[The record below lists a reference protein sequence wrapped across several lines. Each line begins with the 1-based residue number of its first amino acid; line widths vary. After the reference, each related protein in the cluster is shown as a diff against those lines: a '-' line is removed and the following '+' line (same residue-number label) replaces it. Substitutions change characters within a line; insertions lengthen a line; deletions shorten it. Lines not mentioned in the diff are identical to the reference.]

1 LNVDAASPNPR
12 FFASPR
18 AFRAWLERHHA
29 SETPLLVGFW
39 KVGTGRP
46 SLTWSEAVDEALC
59 YGWIDGIRRSLGEE
73 AYSVRFTPRKGRSR
87 WSAVNRGKAKAL
99 IAAGR
104 MMPAGLKAW
113 EARPEGEHAGA
124 SYEVGGADRLPPPM
138 EKRIRANAA
147 AWAWFRARPP
157 GERRTTVH
165 WVTGARQEATRL
177 RRLDL
182 LIATAAQGVHVP
194 PLKLLDRKR
203 PKVASGVAAG
213 RRAGTR

>member
-18 AFRAWLERHHA
+18 AFRTWLERHHA
-29 SETPLLVGFW
+29 SEPSLLVGFW

-46 SLTWSEAVDEALC
+46 SLTWPEAVDEALC
-59 YGWIDGIRRSLGEE
+59 YGWIDGIRRSLGDE
-73 AYSVRFTPRKGRSR
+73 AYSIRFTPRKAGSR

-104 MMPAGLKAW
+104 IAAAGLKAW
-113 EARPEGEHAGA
+113 EARPDGENAGA
-124 SYEVGGADRLPPPM
+124 SYEVCGGDRLPPFM
-138 EKRIRANAA
+138 EKRLRANAE
-147 AWAWFRARPP
+147 AWTWFRARPS

-165 WVTGARQEATRL
+165 WVTSARQEATRL

-182 LIATAAQGVHVP
+182 LIATAAKGVHVP
-194 PLKLLDRKR
+194 PLKLLDRKQ
-203 PKVASGVAAG
+203 PKVASGLAG
-213 RRAGTR
+213 RRR

>member
-1 LNVDAASPNPR
+1 VVAASPNPR

-18 AFRAWLERHHA
+18 AFRTWLERHHA
-29 SETPLLVGFW
+29 SETSLLVGFW

-46 SLTWSEAVDEALC
+46 SLTWPEAVDEALC
-59 YGWIDGIRRSLGEE
+59 HGWIDGVRRSLGEE
-73 AYSVRFTPRKGRSR
+73 AYSIRFTPRKGGSR
-87 WSAVNRGKAKAL
+87 WSAVNRGKATAL

-113 EARPEGEHAGA
+113 EARPEGENAGA

-157 GERRTTVH
+157 GERRVTVH
-165 WVTGARQEATRL
+165 WVTSARQEATRM
-177 RRLDL
+177 RRLEL
-182 LIATAAQGVHVP
+182 LIATAAKGVHVS

-203 PKVASGVAAG
+203 PKAPSGMAAG
-213 RRAGTR
+213 RRAVTR

>member
-1 LNVDAASPNPR
+1 VDAASPNPR
-12 FFASPR
+12 FFASPP
-18 AFRAWLERHHA
+18 AFRTWLEQHHT
-29 SETPLLVGFW
+29 SETSLLVGFW

-46 SLTWSEAVDEALC
+46 SLTWPEAVDEALC
-59 YGWIDGIRRSLGEE
+59 HGWIDGVRRSLGEE
-73 AYSVRFTPRKGRSR
+73 AYSIRFTPRKAGSR
-87 WSAVNRGKAKAL
+87 WSAINRAKATAL

-104 MMPAGLKAW
+104 MRPAGLKTW
-113 EARPEGEHAGA
+113 EARPEGENAGA

-138 EKRIRANAA
+138 EKRLRANAL

-165 WVTGARQEATRL
+165 WVTSARQEATRL

-182 LIATAAQGVHVP
+182 LIATAARGVHVP
-194 PLKLLDRKR
+194 PLKLLDCKR
-203 PKVASGVAAG
+203 PKAAAGMAAG